1 MTKKKTKGKKKQ
13 QNNNNNNKTR
23 EREKGEEK
31 TGLPDFELGTFDA
44 DPPGHIVGH

>member
-1 MTKKKTKGKKKQ
+1 MTKKKTKGKKKTKQQQQ
-13 QNNNNNNKTR
+13 QNER

-44 DPPGHIVGH
+44 DAPGHIVGH

>member
-13 QNNNNNNKTR
+13 NNNNKTR

-44 DPPGHIVGH
+44 DAPGHIVGH

>member
-13 QNNNNNNKTR
+13 NNNNNKTR

-44 DPPGHIVGH
+44 DAPGHIVGH

>member
-1 MTKKKTKGKKKQ
+1 MTKKKTKGKKKKQQQQ
-13 QNNNNNNKTR
+13 QNER

-44 DPPGHIVGH
+44 DAPGHIVGH